1 MKQIKRKIVILRGCL
16 AAGKS
21 TTFRNLKTHK
31 KFKDWVFVDF
41 PVIRKMF
48 DNNEK
53 TQVELADKVFFTILK
68 ELIKTGKNIVTQETS
83 EQILRNKIGYY
94 INKNKYTIKVIVLT
108 ISPGTSYKRATKRSR
123 KKGKKPRN
131 KEEVYKNYE
140 DRMKK
145 LQKEKLFINTERFKE
160 KLVVN
165 KVLNLIEKNN

>member
-94 INKNKYTIKVIVLT
+94 INKNKYITTNPTI
-108 ISPGTSYKRATKRSR
+108 G
-123 KKGKKPRN
+123 
-131 KEEVYKNYE
+131 
-140 DRMKK
+140 D
-145 LQKEKLFINTERFKE
+145 
-160 KLVVN
+160 
-165 KVLNLIEKNN
+165 